1 MWSLWAWCWSNGF
14 FWHAGQP
21 ETLTDGE
28 GDWSH
33 ESEALVFDVS
43 RLPQGP
49 GGRGRG
55 GIGIS
60 AQDFG
65 IVVSK
70 RSLLGQVNFSL
81 CVSVCVG
88 LHIGNPQLRPG
99 SWRMKGRFIFVHISP
114 LPFTYNNTQP
124 AVHGSD
130 LSHEHTY
137 YNIGVDISRPVEL
150 VLVARLW
157 PVWVTGLMGSLWK
170 EWCCMPCAA
179 WTQPLGPDMS
189 RLKWR

>member
-1 MWSLWAWCWSNGF
+1 MAFSDMPDSRRHWQTERGTEVMKAKRLSLMSADF
-14 FWHAGQP
+14 RR
-21 ETLTDGE
+21 
-28 GDWSH
+28 
-33 ESEALVFDVS
+33 ALVV
-43 RLPQGP
+43 GA
-49 GGRGRG
+49 GG

-114 LPFTYNNTQP
+114 MPFTYNNTQP